1 MKQKGAIFRILAF
14 ILIYL
19 AGGVLLLVYGSAMQ
33 DNFPQVDAKGSY
45 FQEQLKLEVKN
56 EAPLSLP
63 LIGPDFAGYVR
74 LTRASKGATCRVK
87 VQSGWKNCETTQVE
101 IGRIAPGKAKAMV
114 FSIDPQGGDFDAV
127 VSAYP
132 KMLAGLPDSVR
143 GLIGCS
149 RSVEC
154 TYTPGTET
162 YVCS

>member
-1 MKQKGAIFRILAF
+1 MKPKGVILGILAF
-14 ILIYL
+14 VAIYIA
-19 AGGVLLLVYGSAMQ
+19 AGVMLLVYGSALQ

-63 LIGPDFAGYVR
+63 LIGPDFAGYVK
-74 LTRASKGATCRVK
+74 LTRAGKGATCRVK

-101 IGRIAPGKAKAMV
+101 IGRIAPGKANAMI
-114 FSIDPQGGDFDAV
+114 FSIDPRGGDFDAV
-127 VSAYP
+127 VSVYP
-132 KMLAGLPDSVR
+132 KLLAGLPDSVR
-143 GLIGCS
+143 GLIGCR